1 MLMGLGLQAKG
12 QDASGAKAST
22 AAKPKTARPRLRL
35 PEWLPRATV
44 MAQLEQVHRAH
55 GIPMGWLIRQFRHT
69 KPQDAALRLINPP
82 PSDGPAPARSVYRV
96 IQRSLNPKLVQDGN
110 RFLRLHAPAFKRAF
124 DQFGVPP
131 RVIAGIIGI
140 ETRFGRIMGS
150 FPTLDTL
157 ATLGFLNERR
167 SSFFRDEVNALL
179 LLSHEQG
186 LNLAQLKGSFAGA
199 LGIPQFMPSS
209 WRRYAIDF
217 DGDGRVQLLQS
228 PADAIGSVA
237 NFLREHGW
245 VPGLKTHVGLGTL
258 SDLQDRPEDIGRISV
273 SGLTAE
279 HTVRDIIAVGAID
292 DTPSLPPDTPASVI
306 ALPEPDL
313 GQLYWMATP
322 NFFAIT
328 HYNRSYFY
336 AVSVLALSEA
346 LSTKGA

>member
-1 MLMGLGLQAKG
+1 MLVGLGLQAKG
-12 QDASGAKAST
+12 QDAAKAGPPV
-22 AAKPKTARPRLRL
+22 KPKATRPRLSL
-35 PEWLPRATV
+35 PQWLPQSAV

-55 GIPMGWLIRQFRHT
+55 GMSMGWLIRQFQHT
-69 KPQDAALRLINPP
+69 KPQDGALRLVNPP
-82 PSDGPAPARSVYRV
+82 PPDGPAPARSVYRV
-96 IQRSLNPKLVQDGN
+96 IQRSLNPKLIQDGN

-124 DQFGVPP
+124 DQYGVPP

-140 ETRFGRIMGS
+140 ETRYGRIMGS

-167 SSFFRDEVNALL
+167 ASFFRDEVSALL

-186 LNLAQLKGSFAGA
+186 LNLGQLKGSFAGA

-245 VPGLKTHVGLGTL
+245 VPRLKTHVGLGTL

-273 SGLTAE
+273 SGLNAE
-279 HTVRDIIAVGAID
+279 HTVRDIIAAGAMH
-292 DTPSLPPDTPASVI
+292 DTPSLPPETPASVI
-306 ALPEPDL
+306 ALPEPDV